1 MSGTPVNTEYRM
13 GSYEGNF
20 KIISKS
26 GETTTDRMVLNSAGD
41 LTFNSAV
48 TIRDLIVTGSQT
60 EVSTV
65 TATAYTVEK
74 LDVVNTTI
82 NSPAIMVQQKKSSY
96 DILVASNLNSKVFN
110 IANNGDVNISGIYKR
125 NNRDVIDDTSNYV
138 LSTSNILVDAIKN
151 NKSSQWTTSNNNIY
165 YNTSNVGIGTYN
177 PINKLHLY
185 DDISNTTTL
194 TIQNNN
200 NTALPPDVYI
210 SDIAATVTTTGVVRY
225 LNFIYS
231 YAERDYSSKNYTFTI
246 PQTCICDIFLIGGGG
261 AGGFANST
269 TGGDGGG
276 AGSCIIALNQTLN
289 AGTYT
294 VKVGRG
300 QSFDSVSTKG
310 DDSEIYLNDTNNN
323 ISTILYRATGGGKG
337 GGFSGGCGGGNS
349 SGDGGVAVNTNIIA
363 GINVNAN
370 TITTTYA
377 NLGFNGGTNVTT
389 NFYGTGGGGIGASPL
404 NALGNGGNGL
414 NTISID
420 GTLKNFKDIF
430 ANGGAFGLN
439 NGYIGGGG
447 GGGDTSG
454 AMNGEAASYGGTGG
468 GGNGATYERGWGII
482 NGSDGA
488 DKTGGGGGGAGKN
501 GTPGSGGHGY
511 VIIIFKLLNPR
522 FSYTSTIELIN
533 GQSYD
538 ANNRWKIGNYN
549 GDFKIISSK
558 NGTSNER
565 MVLTS
570 NGDFNINGFNILTKI
585 NDTSNYVR
593 DTSNLLV
600 NNAKL
605 NDSNTSN
612 YVRDT
617 SNILVNLINSGSSGS
632 SSQWTTSN
640 NNIYYNTSNVGIGTY
655 NPTTKLHVN
664 GITNSTEYYVNGTP
678 FIKERVSNLS
688 QPIHNIIDKTET
700 YNYVSQ
706 AITIPDA
713 NLIALYK
720 FDGDTADSNPNTVK
734 YNLTVNLYDITFQD
748 PIIVNPIYSTDYIH
762 GRRYLNGLSIKNYTI
777 PGGVIPS
784 AQNVSVSMW
793 IKPNYEIRNGYY
805 VIDTLVV
812 LKQERND
819 LYYEATM
826 GIHTTMASTLAELSV
841 NYSFEMESFRIR
853 NEDEEVYYYD
863 AGQWVHIVYV
873 YDFSNGRKKKIYRN
887 GVLIAYDTT
896 NKSQVFSPIGATTI
910 TTIKNAHLSSKNSRF
925 GNSDLRDLR
934 IYNIALTN
942 EQIDSLYK
950 SYSSN
955 NFTINF
961 NESNTAIINNGTPIN
976 VKGNYNITIENDW
989 SSVTSNQFRLIT
1001 TPLISNVFTI
1011 KYPIPNVS
1019 YYTYKKDGFLKYVAG
1034 NQTSSL
1040 TRDTGAWTIIDY
1052 DTLGSSGSSGT
1063 SSQWTTSNNNIYYN
1077 TSNVGIGTYNPIN
1090 KLHLYGETTNTTA
1103 LTIQNNYKNEGIFS
1117 SPPATKTGIFG
1128 IYKYMSFSYRGDTSG
1143 NNSRQTKYTLTI
1155 LRDIVCDILIVGGGG
1170 AGGHINGGGG
1180 GAGGVVYAINK
1191 TLTMGTYTIY
1201 VGRGG
1206 TVHNTIG
1213 DPKNTG
1219 AESSLKNSN
1228 GTSYISFVLGAESQE
1243 LKGRGGGAG
1252 SGEQYLMF
1260 TNTNNNNNYE
1270 FRNING
1276 GSGGGVYE
1284 YAFSGLQGGLSTQP
1298 NTYWNGSS
1306 YIAGGKYGRS
1316 TSTTD
1321 GNYSQSTGGGGAGSE
1336 SADFRNGTNGVEINI
1351 TGIPQFYAAGG
1362 GSGITNYDSNIKIV
1376 TGISVLNSSTINNI
1390 AIGGSSIGGDG
1401 SIYSYTTNMYLRYSA
1416 TNGKDDTGSGGGG
1429 TSGPE
1434 LNNLLFP
1441 GNGGSGIVIIKYIYK
1456 VSSIELLG
1464 GTSGD
1469 INVDYS
1475 IGNYDSDLKI
1485 ISSEPETSKEIVN
1498 INSSGVVNVNGFV
1511 KSSVVAFHAVSS
1523 QLGNSVYTVP
1533 QNTILTGNY
1542 LQGWDIILINNTAWD
1557 PTTGIFTV
1565 PIKGI
1570 YMVLCTCIAML
1581 TQQGF
1586 TIKLNVDNTNA
1597 ILSGKIYGHAL
1608 YTGTSTAGNSISAQA
1623 IINASI
1629 GDRISVWSNNV
1640 GIVTNMSTLQA
1651 CSSISIYL
1659 IMPT

>member
-110 IANNGDVNISGIYKR
+110 IANNGDVNISGIYKKD
-125 NNRDVIDDTSNYV
+125 NRDVIDDTSNYV
-138 LSTSNILVDAIKN
+138 LSTSNILVTTTHLNDINSSNYVASTSNILVDAIKN

-165 YNTSNVGIGTYN
+165 YNTSNVGIGTNN
-177 PINKLHLY
+177 PTTKLHIRN
-185 DDISNTTTL
+185 DTTNTTAL

-200 NTALPPDVYI
+200 VPIVITSTPSA
-210 SDIAATVTTTGVVRY
+210 TTTSTTGIYTYQIFTYTTETAGTGTRQTQY
-225 LNFIYS
+225 TLNVASGGI
-231 YAERDYSSKNYTFTI
+231 T
-246 PQTCICDIFLIGGGG
+246 CDILMVGGGG
-261 AGGFANST
+261 AGG
-269 TGGDGGG
+269 GGH
-276 AGSCIIALNQTLN
+276 
-289 AGTYT
+289 
-294 VKVGRG
+294 
-300 QSFDSVSTKG
+300 
-310 DDSEIYLNDTNNN
+310 
-323 ISTILYRATGGGKG
+323 
-337 GGFSGGCGGGNS
+337 
-349 SGDGGVAVNTNIIA
+349 
-363 GINVNAN
+363 IN
-370 TITTTYA
+370 
-377 NLGFNGGTNVTT
+377 
-389 NFYGTGGGGIGASPL
+389 
-404 NALGNGGNGL
+404 
-414 NTISID
+414 
-420 GTLKNFKDIF
+420 
-430 ANGGAFGLN
+430 
-439 NGYIGGGG
+439 GGGG
-447 GGGDTSG
+447 GGGALLYGSNIYIPQGSYNIYVGDGAIQGESTGKSTTGFGATILGGGSGRFYGIATPNYDIAAAYSGGSGGGGISHSIYASLRQGGGVNSSSIGILNGARLYDGNAGGAGVNTSG
-454 AMNGEAASYGGTGG
+454 GAGIQSGGGGGAGAVGGQGNNIEGSKTGNGGAGVLVNILGADYYWGGGGGGGSFTEQPTDGGLGGGGAGEKGTPATINSLTYGSVGGSSYTTPVKMNAGNGTGGGGGGTGFRTINLPVTKNRCITSIVLSPWWGYVWYTSAPNIQITGGSGTGATATTTLLFGIVDSITIYNVGNGYTSAPTITITGGGGTGATAYAEISNGSITYITMIMTGSGYTSIPTIAITGG
-468 GGNGATYERGWGII
+468 GGNGATATAII
-482 NGSDGA
+482 NTTKGKISSITMTNTGSNYTVAPITIMLTGGGQPNSRASAGTITIVSGSITNMTDILLEQNSNRYTPDNLPSVTITGGRFYNDSTTYINATASVSISTTAGSTYGMITTINITNGGSGYFNSTSQLKIAITGGGQTEISRFIDPVFSDAFITSVPIIQGGSGYTSAPTVEFIGGGGTGA
-488 DKTGGGGGGAGKN
+488 TATATISNGSVSSITMTNSGNGDYTNAPMVVFTGGGGSGATATTGK
-501 GTPGSGGHGY
+501 GGSG
-511 VIIIFKLLNPR
+511 IIIIRYMSPLMDEQNSCL
-522 FSYTSTIELIN
+522 IEFVRGI
-533 GQSYD
+533 QSDSNIDYSV
-538 ANNRWKIGNYN
+538 GNYY

-558 NGTSNER
+558 NGTPNER

-585 NDTSNYVR
+585 NDTSNYVTT
-593 DTSNLLV
+593 TSNLLV

-617 SNILVNLINSGSSGS
+617 SNILVNLINSGSSS
-632 SSQWTTSN
+632 
-640 NNIYYNTSNVGIGTY
+640 
-655 NPTTKLHVN
+655 
-664 GITNSTEYYVNGTP
+664 
-678 FIKERVSNLS
+678 
-688 QPIHNIIDKTET
+688 
-700 YNYVSQ
+700 
-706 AITIPDA
+706 
-713 NLIALYK
+713 
-720 FDGDTADSNPNTVK
+720 
-734 YNLTVNLYDITFQD
+734 
-748 PIIVNPIYSTDYIH
+748 
-762 GRRYLNGLSIKNYTI
+762 
-777 PGGVIPS
+777 
-784 AQNVSVSMW
+784 
-793 IKPNYEIRNGYY
+793 
-805 VIDTLVV
+805 
-812 LKQERND
+812 
-819 LYYEATM
+819 
-826 GIHTTMASTLAELSV
+826 
-841 NYSFEMESFRIR
+841 
-853 NEDEEVYYYD
+853 
-863 AGQWVHIVYV
+863 
-873 YDFSNGRKKKIYRN
+873 
-887 GVLIAYDTT
+887 
-896 NKSQVFSPIGATTI
+896 
-910 TTIKNAHLSSKNSRF
+910 
-925 GNSDLRDLR
+925 
-934 IYNIALTN
+934 
-942 EQIDSLYK
+942 
-950 SYSSN
+950 
-955 NFTINF
+955 
-961 NESNTAIINNGTPIN
+961 
-976 VKGNYNITIENDW
+976 
-989 SSVTSNQFRLIT
+989 
-1001 TPLISNVFTI
+1001 
-1011 KYPIPNVS
+1011 
-1019 YYTYKKDGFLKYVAG
+1019 
-1034 NQTSSL
+1034 
-1040 TRDTGAWTIIDY
+1040 
-1052 DTLGSSGSSGT
+1052 SSGSSGT

-1321 GNYSQSTGGGGAGSE
+1321 GNYYQSTGGGGAGSE